1 MAPMTYYLGK
11 STLKNRGIS
20 CSSVMRS
27 RFVFCTPSISF
38 LIFALLLSPLL
49 VLTQIRGHIRSRLA
63 SLLPTTVR
71 AFRFCRETTSVLP
84 SLVDSRRIAPTHA
97 WRSQQLIPF
106 LFEQIILK
114 SHHNGIRTHGPT
126 LAASEGHHETIGAT
140 GVYFEISPK
149 HYF

>member
-97 WRSQQLIPF
+97 WRSQQLI
-106 LFEQIILK
+106 LF
-114 SHHNGIRTHGPT
+114 GC
-126 LAASEGHHETIGAT
+126 
-140 GVYFEISPK
+140 YFCKYSKPHLTTVGFELRDHTSS
-149 HYF
+149 FRG